1 MVPEKILEVNFFGN
15 VTDLTISFNNSCH
28 SFRGAWSSRVN
39 DRYQWLQVSFRYPK
53 KIVAIATQ
61 GRQDWNQWVISYR
74 LTYSMDKIH
83 YVYYKQLGVTKVCY
97 RSVSVNRW
105 FSLYREYSLPRR
117 IWSLYPHHSNISMH
131 ILHTVLYT
139 FPKVLTRRICLTIHS
154 FFRWWSLF
162 FFILMSL
169 VIDSGVIPCG
179 DISRSSKTNEEK
191 V

>member
-1 MVPEKILEVNFFGN
+1 MSRKTGGSRNPRILLDIQGSITNIGWFKSIVRNAVSGNSPWENIRSLLLGNVVHIFFNPKKLISVAFSKILPIWRF
-15 VTDLTISFNNSCH
+15 LSKNSCH

-105 FSLYREYSLPRR
+105 FSLYKEYSLLRR
-117 IWSLYPHHSNISMH
+117 VWSLY
-131 ILHTVLYT
+131 L
-139 FPKVLTRRICLTIHS
+139 
-154 FFRWWSLF
+154 
-162 FFILMSL
+162 
-169 VIDSGVIPCG
+169 
-179 DISRSSKTNEEK
+179 
-191 V
+191 

>member
-1 MVPEKILEVNFFGN
+1 MQFLEIVPEKISKLTSWKCCPHFLQSQKINKCCVLKNY
-15 VTDLTISFNNSCH
+15 TDLTISFKNSCH

-105 FSLYREYSLPRR
+105 FSLYKEYSIP
-117 IWSLYPHHSNISMH
+117 
-131 ILHTVLYT
+131 
-139 FPKVLTRRICLTIHS
+139 LTL
-154 FFRWWSLF
+154 
-162 FFILMSL
+162 
-169 VIDSGVIPCG
+169 
-179 DISRSSKTNEEK
+179 
-191 V
+191 

>member
-105 FSLYREYSLPRR
+105 FSLYKEYSLPRR
-117 IWSLYPHHSNISMH
+117 
-131 ILHTVLYT
+131 V
-139 FPKVLTRRICLTIHS
+139 
-154 FFRWWSLF
+154 
-162 FFILMSL
+162 
-169 VIDSGVIPCG
+169 
-179 DISRSSKTNEEK
+179 
-191 V
+191 